1 MLEDQEV
8 GEACEVELW
17 VANDPEES
25 TSTEAEQP
33 EVCLA
38 GGSTEHSLGEE
49 CEEKHMVSGK
59 QHGDAFFG
67 WTQLSWGKARQTTPS
82 PRRVSRQSQ
91 AKGSWC

>member
-1 MLEDQEV
+1 M

-38 GGSTEHSLGEE
+38 GGSTEHSLGKEYEE
-49 CEEKHMVSGK
+49 NDMVSGK
-59 QHGDAFFG
+59 QHGDAFFDHG
-67 WTQLSWGKARQTTPS
+67 PDFSSPNSRRCHGTYLREKLSEVA
-82 PRRVSRQSQ
+82 
-91 AKGSWC
+91 GSAAA